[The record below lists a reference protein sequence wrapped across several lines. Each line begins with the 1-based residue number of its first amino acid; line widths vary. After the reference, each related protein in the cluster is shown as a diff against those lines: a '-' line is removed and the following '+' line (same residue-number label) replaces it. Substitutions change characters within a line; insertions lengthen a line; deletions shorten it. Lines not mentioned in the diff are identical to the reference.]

1 MNFKQAQLESF
12 CKNPNPDVK
21 CVILF
26 GSNEG
31 TISLL
36 QRKCAEAVCGD
47 VRDAFRYALL
57 EMSEISKEG
66 QEIYAEYYAQSL
78 MGGRRAVVIKNA
90 DNNLAAVLKN
100 LIPETKSDNLLVV
113 CSSSLNTK

>member
-1 MNFKQAQLESF
+1 MNFKQAQIESF

-31 TISLL
+31 TIAML
-36 QRKCAEAVCGD
+36 QKKCAEAICGD
-47 VRDAFRYALL
+47 VQDAFRYASL

-66 QEIYAEYYAQSL
+66 QEIYRFQDISQCIFVESTPL
-78 MGGRRAVVIKNA
+78 
-90 DNNLAAVLKN
+90 VLIQK
-100 LIPETKSDNLLVV
+100 
-113 CSSSLNTK
+113 